1 MVALPSQIK
10 IYLNT
15 LKLTIMKKLLTSLL
29 LTIICVSTS
38 QAQWWQGTEKVD
50 GNGKMVTENRT
61 VSDYNS
67 VALTGSMDVIL
78 VKGREGSLKVEAEE
92 NLQQY
97 ITTEVSGGKLKIAV
111 KKGYSLNPSRNHNI
125 VITVPFNDIEGISL
139 TGSGDIRSSDMVTAD
154 NFSIAIT
161 GSGNVKL
168 PLQARNTSATI
179 TGSGDI
185 DLSGSSVD
193 FDCKVTGSGDISAFD
208 FKCQNVAAMVTGSGD
223 IQVYA
228 SESLKAS
235 TPGSGDIEYRG
246 NPKKEDFRTMG
257 SGSISK
263 N

>member
-1 MVALPSQIK
+1 
-10 IYLNT
+10 
-15 LKLTIMKKLLTSLL
+15 MKKIISTLILGLL
-29 LTIICVSTS
+29 CVTAS
-38 QAQWWQGTEKVD
+38 QAQWWQGTKKVD
-50 GNGKMVTENRT
+50 GNGKMVTDTRT
-61 VSDYNS
+61 VSDYDA

-78 VKGREGSLKVEAEE
+78 MKGREGNLKVEAEE
-92 NLQQY
+92 NLQQH
-97 ITTEVSGGKLKIAV
+97 IVTKVEGGMLKISV
-111 KKGYSLNPSRNHNI
+111 EKGYNLNPSRNHDI
-125 VITVPFNDIEGISL
+125 VITVPFVDIEGVSL
-139 TGSGDIRSSDMVTAD
+139 TGSGDIRSSDLVKAE
-154 NFSIAIT
+154 NFKINIT
-161 GSGNVKL
+161 GSGDVKL
-168 PLQARNTSATI
+168 PLEAKNTSANI

-208 FKCQNVAAMVTGSGD
+208 FKCQNVSAMVTGSGD
-223 IQVYA
+223 IQVHA

>member
-1 MVALPSQIK
+1 
-10 IYLNT
+10 
-15 LKLTIMKKLLTSLL
+15 MKKLFTTIFVLL
-29 LTIICVSTS
+29 IFVTASH
-38 QAQWWQGTEKVD
+38 AQWWQGTKKVD
-50 GNGKMVTENRT
+50 GNGNMVTKTRNVPNYEA
-61 VSDYNS
+61 
-67 VALTGSMDVIL
+67 VALTGSMDVVLI
-78 VKGREGSLKVEAEE
+78 KGREGNIKVEAEE
-92 NLQQY
+92 NLQEH
-97 ITTEVSGGKLKIAV
+97 IVTEVSGGRLKISV
-111 KKGYSLNPSRNHNI
+111 EKGYSLNPSRNHDI
-125 VITVPFNDIEGISL
+125 RITVPFTDIEEVSL
-139 TGSGDIRSSDMVTAD
+139 TGSGDISSTDMVKAEK
-154 NFSIAIT
+154 FAISIT

-168 PLQARNTSATI
+168 PLEARNASASI

-185 DLSGSSVD
+185 DLSGSTVD

-208 FKCQNVAAMVTGSGD
+208 FRAQHVSAMVTGSGD

>member
-1 MVALPSQIK
+1 
-10 IYLNT
+10 
-15 LKLTIMKKLLTSLL
+15 MKKLFTTMLL
-29 LTIICVSTS
+29 VLICVSAS
-38 QAQWWQGTEKVD
+38 QAQWWQGTKKVE
-50 GNGKMVTENRT
+50 GNGKMVTQTRT
-61 VSDYNS
+61 TSDYNA

-78 VKGREGSLKVEAEE
+78 VKGREGNIKIEAEE
-92 NLQQY
+92 NLQQH
-97 ITTEVSGGKLKIAV
+97 IVTEVSGGRLKISV
-111 KKGYSLNPSRNHNI
+111 EKGYSLSPSRNNDI
-125 VITVPFNDIEGISL
+125 TITVPFTDIEDVSL
-139 TGSGDIRSSDMVTAD
+139 TGSGDIRSQDMVNAD
-154 NFSIAIT
+154 KFSINVT

-168 PLQARNTSATI
+168 PLQAKNTAANI

-185 DLSGSSVD
+185 ELTGSSED
-193 FDCKVTGSGDISAFD
+193 FDCKVTGSGDVSAFD
-208 FKCQNVAAMVTGSGD
+208 FKCKNVNAMVTGSGD

>member
-1 MVALPSQIK
+1 
-10 IYLNT
+10 
-15 LKLTIMKKLLTSLL
+15 MKKLFT
-29 LTIICVSTS
+29 TIFLVLISVSAT
-38 QAQWWQGTEKVD
+38 QAQWWQGTKKVD
-50 GNGKMVTENRT
+50 GNGNMVTQSRT
-61 VSDYNS
+61 TSDYNS

-78 VKGREGSLKVEAEE
+78 VKGREGNLKIEAEE
-92 NLQQY
+92 NLQQH
-97 ITTEVSGGKLKIAV
+97 ILTEVKGGKLSISV
-111 KKGYSLNPSRNHNI
+111 EKGYSLNPSRNHDI
-125 VITVPFNDIEGISL
+125 IITVPFTDIEKVSL
-139 TGSGDIRSSDMVTAD
+139 TGSGDIRSSDVVTSEK
-154 NFSIAIT
+154 FSINIT

-168 PLQARNTSATI
+168 PLKAKTASANI

-185 DLSGSSVD
+185 DLSGSSED

-208 FKCQNVAAMVTGSGD
+208 FKCQNVTAMVTGSGD

>member
-1 MVALPSQIK
+1 MKNLIVTIF
-10 IYLNT
+10 IT
-15 LKLTIMKKLLTSLL
+15 LLCVTTI
-29 LTIICVSTS
+29 
-38 QAQWWQGTEKVD
+38 QAQWWQGTKKVN
-50 GNGKMVTENRT
+50 GNGNMTTQSRT
-61 VSDYNS
+61 VSNYES

-78 VKGREGSLKVEAEE
+78 VKGREGNLKIEAEE
-92 NLQQY
+92 NLQRH
-97 ITTEVSGGKLKIAV
+97 IITEVSGGKLKISV
-111 KKGYSLNPSRNHNI
+111 EKGYSLNPSRNHDI
-125 VITVPFNDIEGISL
+125 VITVPFTDIERVSL
-139 TGSGDIRSSDMVTAD
+139 TGSGDIRSSDLVTAD
-154 NFSIAIT
+154 DFSINIT

-168 PLQARNTSATI
+168 PLKAKNTSANI

-185 DLSGSSVD
+185 DLKGSSVD

-208 FKCQNVAAMVTGSGD
+208 FQCENVQATVTGSGD

-246 NPKKEDFRTMG
+246 NPKKEDFRTIG

>member
-1 MVALPSQIK
+1 
-10 IYLNT
+10 
-15 LKLTIMKKLLTSLL
+15 MKKFIATLIIGLLC
-29 LTIICVSTS
+29 ISTTH
-38 QAQWWQGTEKVD
+38 AQWWQSTKKVE
-50 GNGKMVTENRT
+50 GNGKMITKNRT

-78 VKGREGSLKVEAEE
+78 VTGREGDLKVEAEE
-92 NLQQY
+92 NLQQH
-97 ITTEVSGGKLKIAV
+97 IVTKVDSGTLKISV
-111 KKGYSLNPSRNHNI
+111 EKGYSLSPSRNKSI
-125 VITVPFNDIEGISL
+125 VITVPFTDIEKVSL
-139 TGSGDIRSSDMVTAD
+139 TGSGDIKSSDVVKAE
-154 NFSIAIT
+154 NFKINIT
-161 GSGNVKL
+161 GSGNVRL
-168 PLQARNTSATI
+168 PLQAKNTSANI

-193 FDCKVTGSGDISAFD
+193 FDCKVTGSGDISAFE
-208 FKCQNVAAMVTGSGD
+208 FKCENVSAMVTGSGD

-246 NPKKEDFRTMG
+246 NPKKEDFRSMG

>member
-1 MVALPSQIK
+1 MKNFIA
-10 IYLNT
+10 T
-15 LKLTIMKKLLTSLL
+15 LFIGLLCIS
-29 LTIICVSTS
+29 IS
-38 QAQWWQGTEKVD
+38 QAQWWQGTKKVD
-50 GNGKMVTENRT
+50 GNGKMITKTRS

-78 VKGREGSLKVEAEE
+78 VRGKEGNLKVEAEE
-92 NLQQY
+92 NLQEH
-97 ITTEVSGGKLKIAV
+97 IITEVDGGSLKISV
-111 KKGYSLNPSRNHNI
+111 EKGYSLKPSRNNDI
-125 VITVPFNDIEGISL
+125 IITVPFTDIEKVSL
-139 TGSGDIRSSDMVTAD
+139 TGSGDIRSSDVVKAD
-154 NFSIAIT
+154 NFKINIT

-168 PLQARNTSATI
+168 PLEARSTSANI

-208 FKCQNVAAMVTGSGD
+208 FKCQHVSAMVTGSGD

-246 NPKKEDFRTMG
+246 NPKKEDFRSLG

>member
-1 MVALPSQIK
+1 
-10 IYLNT
+10 
-15 LKLTIMKKLLTSLL
+15 MKKLIT
-29 LTIICVSTS
+29 TIFLAFIFVSS
-38 QAQWWQGTEKVD
+38 SHAQWWQGTKKID
-50 GNGKMVTENRT
+50 GNGNMTTQTRT
-61 VSDYNS
+61 VSDYES

-78 VKGREGSLKVEAEE
+78 VKGSEGNLKIEAEE
-92 NLQQY
+92 NLQQH
-97 ITTEVSGGKLKIAV
+97 IVTEVSGGRLKISV
-111 KKGYSLNPSRNHNI
+111 EKGYSLNPSRNNDI
-125 VITVPFNDIEGISL
+125 IITVPFTDIEDVSL
-139 TGSGDIRSSDMVTAD
+139 TGSGDIRSSDTVTAN
-154 NFSIAIT
+154 NFSINIT

-168 PLQARNTSATI
+168 PLQAKNTSANI

-208 FKCQNVAAMVTGSGD
+208 FKCQNVSAMVTGSGD

>member
-1 MVALPSQIK
+1 
-10 IYLNT
+10 
-15 LKLTIMKKLLTSLL
+15 MKKIISTLILGLL
-29 LTIICVSTS
+29 CVTAS
-38 QAQWWQGTEKVD
+38 QAQWWQGTKKVD
-50 GNGKMVTENRT
+50 GNGKMVTDTRT
-61 VSDYNS
+61 VSDYDA

-78 VKGREGSLKVEAEE
+78 MKGREGNLKVEAEE
-92 NLQQY
+92 NLQQH
-97 ITTEVSGGKLKIAV
+97 IVTKVEGGMLKISV
-111 KKGYSLNPSRNHNI
+111 EKGYNLNPSRNHDI
-125 VITVPFNDIEGISL
+125 VITVPVVDIEGVSL
-139 TGSGDIRSSDMVTAD
+139 TGSGDIRSSDLVKAE
-154 NFSIAIT
+154 NFKINIT
-161 GSGNVKL
+161 GSGDVKL
-168 PLQARNTSATI
+168 PLEAKNTSANI

-208 FKCQNVAAMVTGSGD
+208 FKCQNVSAMVTGSGD
-223 IQVYA
+223 IQVHA